1 MPSLKPLKN
10 INQLPSIEKVIE
22 ISQSLAMLDAILMPD
37 WEYRYFSFNKEWNI
51 NQYMASMRDGE
62 GSHYYILFDLV
73 NKTSCCLGKI
83 YDNELPNNKEIHS
96 QIKTLKN
103 FNKFLDEVAFEN
115 IDASFYFYYSYETN
129 HWEVVPSTDNIPFLG
144 MMKDKEKAYISWAE
158 KYYEV
163 KIDRD
168 TVTKIFNFIPLD
180 DNMIANL
187 NPNITAHEILE
198 DIKEIGYPYK
208 G

>member
-1 MPSLKPLKN
+1 
-10 INQLPSIEKVIE
+10 
-22 ISQSLAMLDAILMPD
+22 
-37 WEYRYFSFNKEWNI
+37 
-51 NQYMASMRDGE
+51 
-62 GSHYYILFDLV
+62 
-73 NKTSCCLGKI
+73 
-83 YDNELPNNKEIHS
+83 
-96 QIKTLKN
+96 
-103 FNKFLDEVAFEN
+103 
-115 IDASFYFYYSYETN
+115 
-129 HWEVVPSTDNIPFLG
+129 
-144 MMKDKEKAYISWAE
+144 MKDKEKAYISWAE